1 MLMFLFI
8 INVPSGGFAQHCSWL
23 LVRFKLVVVDLRN
36 IVDLKAEEF
45 VLWGVYRLRERQ
57 KKGHFLQF
65 LVCANISPMKI
76 DDCKCIYVYLE
87 LCGITMMPNRR
98 VLNPTVILN
107 RCGFVAV
114 QENKP
119 DRQSD
124 PISVLSLS
132 AALSLTS
139 VQTNAL

>member
-1 MLMFLFI
+1 
-8 INVPSGGFAQHCSWL
+8 
-23 LVRFKLVVVDLRN
+23 
-36 IVDLKAEEF
+36 
-45 VLWGVYRLRERQ
+45 
-57 KKGHFLQF
+57 
-65 LVCANISPMKI
+65 MKI
-76 DDCKCIYVYLE
+76 DDCKRMYGYLE

-107 RCGFVAV
+107 CCGFVAV
-114 QENKP
+114 QENEP